1 MLVLANRVNDGYNK
15 PRMSTPRKTTY
26 RPKNPLHNVVPFA
39 EHLYYDR
46 GGNVRIKEDDRIDVP
61 PDANGLPKRDEFV
74 RMILGSV
81 ASEFVWSTAEY
92 DIHHIAWPHANY
104 RLSDEL
110 FDATP
115 RVWRERG
122 INLLDLSRQQ
132 HDYIHLYS
140 RPLPKPPIDVMVQE
154 ELELSGRS
162 KLLAISLLS
171 PEEQKRGYVDERRE
185 AVREAVYLDTLCS
198 VAETQL
204 GRVHTIEQLAAF
216 TPAEAR
222 VEIAKNIGILRIR

>member
-1 MLVLANRVNDGYNK
+1 MPASRHHL
-15 PRMSTPRKTTY
+15 Y
-26 RPKNPLHNVVPFA
+26 RPKNPLRNVVPHA
-39 EHLYYDR
+39 ESLYIDR
-46 GGNVRIKEDDRIDVP
+46 SGSVRIHDKDRMKVP
-61 PDANGLPKRDEFV
+61 VDTHGLPRREKLV
-74 RMILGSV
+74 NILLGSV

-122 INLLDLSRQQ
+122 INLLDVSRQL
-132 HDYIHLYS
+132 HDYIHLATQPFS
-140 RPLPKPPIDVMVQE
+140 PPAMDVMVQE

-162 KLLAISLLS
+162 KLLAISQLS
-171 PEEQKRGYVDERRE
+171 SEERQNGEIDERRE
-185 AVREAVYLDTLCS
+185 QRRREIYLDTLPQ

-204 GRVHTIEQLAAF
+204 GRVHTIAQLAMF

-222 VEIAKNIGILRIR
+222 VEIAQNIGVLRVRPAGTESISA

>member
-1 MLVLANRVNDGYNK
+1 MPASRHHL
-15 PRMSTPRKTTY
+15 Y
-26 RPKNPLHNVVPFA
+26 RPKNPLRNVVPHA
-39 EHLYYDR
+39 ESLYIDR
-46 GGNVRIKEDDRIDVP
+46 SGSVRIHDKDRMKVP
-61 PDANGLPKRDEFV
+61 VDTHGLPRREQLV
-74 RMILGSV
+74 NMVLGSV

-122 INLLDLSRQQ
+122 INLLDVSRQL
-132 HDYIHLYS
+132 HEYIHLATQPFS
-140 RPLPKPPIDVMVQE
+140 PPAMDVMVQE

-162 KLLAISLLS
+162 KLLAISQLS
-171 PEEQKRGYVDERRE
+171 SEERQNGEIDERRE
-185 AVREAVYLDTLCS
+185 QRRHEIYLDTLPQ

-204 GRVHTIEQLAAF
+204 GRVHTIAQLATF

-222 VEIAKNIGILRIR
+222 VEIAQNIGVLRVRPAGTESISA

>member
-1 MLVLANRVNDGYNK
+1 MPASRHHL
-15 PRMSTPRKTTY
+15 Y
-26 RPKNPLHNVVPFA
+26 RPKNPLRNVVPHA
-39 EHLYYDR
+39 ESLYIDR
-46 GGNVRIKEDDRIDVP
+46 SGSVRINDIDRMKVP
-61 PDANGLPKRDEFV
+61 VDTHGLPRREKLV
-74 RMILGSV
+74 NILLGSV

-122 INLLDLSRQQ
+122 INLLDVSRQL
-132 HDYIHLYS
+132 HEYIHLATE
-140 RPLPKPPIDVMVQE
+140 PFDPPAMDVMVQE

-162 KLLAISLLS
+162 KLLAISQLS
-171 PEEQKRGYVDERRE
+171 SEERQNGEIDERRE
-185 AVREAVYLDTLCS
+185 QRRHEIYLDTLPQ

-204 GRVHTIEQLAAF
+204 GRVHTIAQLATF

-222 VEIAKNIGILRIR
+222 VEIAQNIGALRVRPAGMESFSA

>member
-1 MLVLANRVNDGYNK
+1 MPASRHHL
-15 PRMSTPRKTTY
+15 Y
-26 RPKNPLHNVVPFA
+26 RPKNPLRNVVPHA
-39 EHLYYDR
+39 ESLYIDR
-46 GGNVRIKEDDRIDVP
+46 SGSVRIHDSDRMEVP
-61 PDANGLPKRDEFV
+61 VDTHGLLRREQLV
-74 RMILGSV
+74 NMVLGSV

-122 INLLDLSRQQ
+122 INLLDVSHQL
-132 HDYIHLYS
+132 HEYIHLATQ
-140 RPLPKPPIDVMVQE
+140 PFGPPAMDVMVQE

-162 KLLAISLLS
+162 KLLAISQLS
-171 PEEQKRGYVDERRE
+171 SEERQNGEIDERRE
-185 AVREAVYLDTLCS
+185 QRRREIYLDTLS
-198 VAETQL
+198 QVAETQL
-204 GRVHTIEQLAAF
+204 GRVHTIAQLAMF

-222 VEIAKNIGILRIR
+222 VEIAQNIGVLRVRPAGIESISA

>member
-1 MLVLANRVNDGYNK
+1 MPASRHHL
-15 PRMSTPRKTTY
+15 Y
-26 RPKNPLHNVVPFA
+26 RPKNPLRNVVPHA
-39 EHLYYDR
+39 ESLYIDR
-46 GGNVRIKEDDRIDVP
+46 SGSVRIHDKDRMKVP
-61 PDANGLPKRDEFV
+61 VDTHGLPRREQLV
-74 RMILGSV
+74 NMVLGSV

-122 INLLDLSRQQ
+122 INLLDLSHQL
-132 HDYIHLYS
+132 HEYIHLATQ
-140 RPLPKPPIDVMVQE
+140 PFGPPAMDVMVQE

-162 KLLAISLLS
+162 KLLAISQLS
-171 PEEQKRGYVDERRE
+171 SEERQNGEIDERRE
-185 AVREAVYLDTLCS
+185 QRRREIYLDTLPQ

-204 GRVHTIEQLAAF
+204 GRVHTIAQLAMF

-222 VEIAKNIGILRIR
+222 VEIAQNIGVLRVRPAGIESISA

>member
-1 MLVLANRVNDGYNK
+1 MPASRHHL
-15 PRMSTPRKTTY
+15 Y
-26 RPKNPLHNVVPFA
+26 RPKNPLRKVVPHA
-39 EHLYYDR
+39 ESLYIDR
-46 GGNVRIKEDDRIDVP
+46 SGSVRIHDSDRMEVP
-61 PDANGLPKRDEFV
+61 VDTHGLLRREQLV
-74 RMILGSV
+74 NMVLGSV

-122 INLLDLSRQQ
+122 INLLDVSHQL
-132 HDYIHLYS
+132 HEYIHLATQ
-140 RPLPKPPIDVMVQE
+140 PFGPPAMDVMVQE

-162 KLLAISLLS
+162 KLLAISQLS
-171 PEEQKRGYVDERRE
+171 SEERQNGEIDERRE
-185 AVREAVYLDTLCS
+185 QRRREIYLDTLPQ

-204 GRVHTIEQLAAF
+204 GRVHTIAQLAMF

-222 VEIAKNIGILRIR
+222 VEIAQNIGVLRVRPAGIESISA

>member
-1 MLVLANRVNDGYNK
+1 MPASRHHL
-15 PRMSTPRKTTY
+15 Y
-26 RPKNPLHNVVPFA
+26 RPKNPLRNVVPHA
-39 EHLYYDR
+39 ESLYIDR
-46 GGNVRIKEDDRIDVP
+46 SGSVRIHDSDRMEVP
-61 PDANGLPKRDEFV
+61 VDTHGLPRREQLV
-74 RMILGSV
+74 NMVLGSV

-122 INLLDLSRQQ
+122 INLLDVSRQL
-132 HDYIHLYS
+132 HEYIHLATQ
-140 RPLPKPPIDVMVQE
+140 PFGPPAMDVMVQE

-162 KLLAISLLS
+162 KLLAISQLS
-171 PEEQKRGYVDERRE
+171 SEERQNGEIDERRE
-185 AVREAVYLDTLCS
+185 QRRREIYLDTLPQ

-204 GRVHTIEQLAAF
+204 GRVHTIAQLAMF

-222 VEIAKNIGILRIR
+222 VEIAQNIGVLRVRPAGIESISA

>member
-1 MLVLANRVNDGYNK
+1 MPASRHHL
-15 PRMSTPRKTTY
+15 Y
-26 RPKNPLHNVVPFA
+26 RPKNPLRNVVPHA
-39 EHLYYDR
+39 ESLYIDR
-46 GGNVRIKEDDRIDVP
+46 SGSVRIHDKDRMKVP
-61 PDANGLPKRDEFV
+61 VDTHGLPRREKLV
-74 RMILGSV
+74 NILLGSV

-122 INLLDLSRQQ
+122 INLLDVSRQL
-132 HDYIHLYS
+132 HDYIHLATQ
-140 RPLPKPPIDVMVQE
+140 PFGPPAMDVMVQE

-162 KLLAISLLS
+162 KLLAISQLS
-171 PEEQKRGYVDERRE
+171 SEERQNGEIDERRE
-185 AVREAVYLDTLCS
+185 QRRREIYLDTLPQ

-204 GRVHTIEQLAAF
+204 GRVHTIAQLAMF

-222 VEIAKNIGILRIR
+222 VEIAQNIGVLRVRPAGTESISA

>member
-1 MLVLANRVNDGYNK
+1 MPASRHHL
-15 PRMSTPRKTTY
+15 Y
-26 RPKNPLHNVVPFA
+26 RPKNPLRNVVPHA
-39 EHLYYDR
+39 ESLYIDR
-46 GGNVRIKEDDRIDVP
+46 SGSVRIHDKDRMKVP
-61 PDANGLPKRDEFV
+61 VDTHGLPRREQLV
-74 RMILGSV
+74 NMVLGSV

-122 INLLDLSRQQ
+122 INLLDLSHQL
-132 HDYIHLYS
+132 HEYIHLATQ
-140 RPLPKPPIDVMVQE
+140 PFGPPAMDVMVQE

-162 KLLAISLLS
+162 KLLAISQLS
-171 PEEQKRGYVDERRE
+171 SEERQNGEIDERRE
-185 AVREAVYLDTLCS
+185 QRRREIYLDTLPQ

-204 GRVHTIEQLAAF
+204 GRVHTIAQLAMF

-222 VEIAKNIGILRIR
+222 VEIAQNIGVLRVRPAGTESISA